1 MAQKKE
7 KKVFEFNINK
17 IIFIFIFLASLLKAT
32 FSHPLTI
39 TELMLCDNNNFK
51 HTTKDIEQIT
61 LSSIDSGT
69 LDRKKITVLDELT
82 CSPDEIRNEETLN
95 INDFK
100 TLYAVV
106 HFSNLEKDAHK
117 NISMYW
123 VFTQDPSVTEKTSF
137 KIENT
142 YYSERLGKHINS
154 FEDKILEA
162 EKRCNLK
169 SSLVIA
175 CSIIDVII
183 YKSKHFR
190 TYSSKNFD
198 KNVHLGKW
206 ELLIYEKGNVKH
218 EPLETIQFTVTR

>member
-1 MAQKKE
+1 M
-7 KKVFEFNINK
+7 
-17 IIFIFIFLASLLKAT
+17 
-32 FSHPLTI
+32 
-39 TELMLCDNNNFK
+39 
-51 HTTKDIEQIT
+51 
-61 LSSIDSGT
+61 
-69 LDRKKITVLDELT
+69 LDELT
-82 CSPDEIRNEETLN
+82 CSPDEIRNDDTLN

-117 NISMYW
+117 DVAMYW

-142 YYSERLGKHINS
+142 YYSERLGKYINS

-198 KNVHLGKW
+198 KNVHLGQW
-206 ELLIYEKGNVKH
+206 ELLIYEKGNVKR
-218 EPLETIQFTVTR
+218 EPLNLETIKFTVTK